1 VDQTKNNKGETTMAI
16 KFTTT
21 KESARTNGVKVLVYG
36 KSGSGKT
43 RLCATAPKPI
53 ILSAEAG
60 LLSLRDHAIPV
71 IEINSIDDLDAAYK
85 WLITNSKAK
94 KFETVC
100 LDSIS
105 EIGEIVLS
113 AAKATHKDARQ
124 AYGELIDHML
134 KTIKLF
140 RDLQGKNVYFSAK
153 ETKLV
158 DSITDTVTFQPN
170 MPGAKLGAELP
181 YYFDEVF
188 NLGLG
193 ITDDGKE
200 YRFLRTA
207 SNFQY
212 EAKDRSG
219 VLDKKEK
226 PDLTA
231 IFNKINGNSG
241 PKTKSER

>member
-1 VDQTKNNKGETTMAI
+1 MSIQ
-16 KFTTT
+16 FTTT
-21 KESARTNGVKVLVYG
+21 KESAKANGVKVLVYG
-36 KSGSGKT
+36 KAGSGKT

-60 LLSLRDHAIPV
+60 LLSLRNHDIPV
-71 IEINSIDDLDAAYK
+71 IEIKSIDDLDEAYK
-85 WLITNSKAK
+85 WLTTNKKAAT
-94 KFETVC
+94 FETIC

-105 EIGEIVLS
+105 EIGEIVLA
-113 AAKATHKDARQ
+113 AAKASHKDARQ
-124 AYGELIDHML
+124 AYGELIDYTL
-134 KTIKLF
+134 KTIKAF
-140 RDLQGKNVYFSAK
+140 RDLPKKNVYFSAK

-158 DSITDTVTFQPN
+158 DSITDTVTFQPG

-181 YYFDEVF
+181 YFFDEVF

-193 ITDDGKE
+193 TTKEGKD

-219 VLDKKEK
+219 VLNEKEE
-226 PDLTA
+226 PNLTS
-231 IFNKINGNSG
+231 IFNKINGSDE
-241 PKTKSER
+241 PKTKTKTKK

>member
-1 VDQTKNNKGETTMAI
+1 MSV

-21 KESARTNGVKVLVYG
+21 KQAAQTNGVKVLVYG
-36 KSGSGKT
+36 KAGSGKT

-60 LLSLRDHAIPV
+60 LLSLRDLDIPV
-71 IEINSIDDLDAAYK
+71 IEIGSIDDLNEAYK
-85 WLITNSKAK
+85 WLTTSPKAK
-94 KFETVC
+94 AFETVC
-100 LDSIS
+100 IDSIS
-105 EIGEIVLS
+105 EIGEIVLA
-113 AAKATHKDARQ
+113 AAKASHKDARQ
-124 AYGELIDHML
+124 AYGELIDYML

-140 RDLQGKNVYFSAK
+140 RDLPKKNVYFSAK

-181 YYFDEVF
+181 YYFDAVF

-193 ITDDGKE
+193 ITKEGEE

-231 IFNKINGNSG
+231 IFNKINGSNE
-241 PKTKSER
+241 PKTKSKR

>member
-1 VDQTKNNKGETTMAI
+1 MSI

-21 KESARTNGVKVLVYG
+21 KDAARSNGVKVLVYG
-36 KSGSGKT
+36 KAGSGKT

-53 ILSAEAG
+53 IISAEAG
-60 LLSLRDHAIPV
+60 LLSLRNHDIPV
-71 IEINSIDDLDAAYK
+71 IEITSIDDLDEAYK
-85 WLITNSKAK
+85 WLTTNSKAK
-94 KFETVC
+94 EFETIC

-105 EIGEIVLS
+105 EIGEIVLA

-134 KTIKLF
+134 RTIKQF
-140 RDLQGKNVYFSAK
+140 RDLPGKNVYFSAK

-170 MPGAKLGAELP
+170 MPGAKLGVELP

-188 NLGLG
+188 NLGMGLTNTG
-193 ITDDGKE
+193 E
-200 YRFLRTA
+200 NYHFLRTA

-219 VLDKKEK
+219 ALDEKEE
-226 PDLTA
+226 PNLTK
-231 IFNKINGNSG
+231 IFNKIAGTV
-241 PKTKSER
+241 KTKKKK